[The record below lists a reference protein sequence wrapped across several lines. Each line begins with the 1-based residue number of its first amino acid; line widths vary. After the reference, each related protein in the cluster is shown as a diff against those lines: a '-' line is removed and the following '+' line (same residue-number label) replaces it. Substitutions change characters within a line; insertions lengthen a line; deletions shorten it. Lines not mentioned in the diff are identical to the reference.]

1 MGCFLCNIFKGN
13 DINIGIE
20 EYKNTPGAK
29 LIDVR
34 TREEYSSGHIPGSV
48 NIPLQVIS
56 EVARKVSQKE
66 TPVFVYC
73 QSGARSGQ
81 ATDKIKKMGYT
92 NVKNIGGMN
101 SYKGKV
107 ES

>member
-48 NIPLQVIS
+48 NIPLQVTS
-56 EVARKVSQKE
+56 EGSQWGRVSGDGS
-66 TPVFVYC
+66 FD
-73 QSGARSGQ
+73 SFF
-81 ATDKIKKMGYT
+81 
-92 NVKNIGGMN
+92 
-101 SYKGKV
+101 
-107 ES
+107 

>member
-20 EYKNTPGAK
+20 EYKNTP
-29 LIDVR
+29 DM
-34 TREEYSSGHIPGSV
+34 
-48 NIPLQVIS
+48 
-56 EVARKVSQKE
+56 
-66 TPVFVYC
+66 
-73 QSGARSGQ
+73 
-81 ATDKIKKMGYT
+81 D
-92 NVKNIGGMN
+92 

>member
-20 EYKNTPGAK
+20 EYKSTPGAK

-34 TREEYSSGHIPGSV
+34 TREEYSSGHIPGSI

-56 EVARKVSQKE
+56 EVAGEVPKKE
-66 TPVFVYC
+66 EPIYVYC
-73 QSGARSGQ
+73 QSGIRSGQ
-81 ATDKIKKMGYT
+81 ATAIIKKMGYT
-92 NVKNIGGMN
+92 NVKNIGGIN
-101 SYKGKV
+101 SYNGKV